1 MATYKGLTVEIN
13 AETKNLNSAL
23 RDATSGIRDVQKGLK
38 QVEKGLKLNPNSIQ
52 LLNKQA
58 ELLQQKIDK
67 TTNRLKVLKTAM
79 EQSSEADMGTEQWT
93 QLQNDIRRAE
103 SSLKLF
109 SSQLATVQGRISS
122 LNPVLSSAADKL
134 RDFGNKWEKAGQ
146 RASAIGSTLTSTLTP
161 AIVGAGAATVA
172 AATSIDTSLTNVRK
186 TVDGTEQQYQALKD
200 SAIEFSKT
208 NAVSASQILDIQALG
223 AQLGFSI
230 DELDRFGQ
238 VVSGLDIA
246 TNMDA
251 ETAAT
256 ELAQFANITKMSHD
270 EIENYGAAIVGL
282 GNNFATTESDISAMA
297 MRIAAAGTQVGMSQ
311 ADILGLATAL
321 SSLGVEAEAGGT
333 AISTTIANIDKAV
346 STGGDALDAWAGSAG
361 MKAAEFAAAWKN
373 EPVEALGMVLS
384 GIESFTEEGG
394 NMSLMLDGLGV
405 TALRQTDVMKRMAGN
420 SDLVAEAVARSNE
433 EWSKN
438 TALTNEVENRNQS
451 LASQFEMVKNRIVA
465 IADDIGE
472 PLAEALLDALDA
484 AEPLFE
490 AIETGAQTFADMD
503 ESSQQLILGLVALAA
518 AAGPVLSIFGK
529 IPALAKGV
537 AGAFDT
543 INKAGGIL
551 SFISGGLA
559 SLPAIL
565 GVVAAAL
572 AGLGIAAVVN
582 ETKQAEEQQRTYNE
596 AMTDASSIISSAEA
610 SMDSYSSTLSDTGE
624 SAQDAVESL
633 ADLNKEL
640 GEQASEQKGTEAQ
653 LDNYVKTIEEL
664 AGKSGLTATEQARL
678 AKAVEGY
685 NSITGESV
693 SITDAVNGELSESTE
708 NLRANAEAW
717 KANAKAQAY
726 SESASD
732 YYKQAADAQVKL
744 QEAQLKLNDATA
756 EYNDIKSQMEAA
768 RGTSEYDELAQQ
780 LYEAATQMNALKG
793 EVQTYQDVVDQAN
806 LSGDQL
812 VMQAGILGSQL
823 DTSIKNALVNLP
835 ITMQEAGFNAMTALQ
850 QAISNGTVTV
860 DQALSFLN
868 NGIKTSL
875 SALPV
880 ELQPMGGQIV
890 QSLANAIS
898 AGSITVD
905 QATQLLTS
913 GITNTVG
920 QLPVN
925 LQQQG
930 LFAVQSLANAI
941 SQGQINVDQATQI
954 LAAAA
959 SGNLASLPP
968 ELQGVGGQAV
978 ALLAASLAGGTD
990 QVSSASDQ
998 IKSAASVEGIEVD
1011 AGNQAQAVG
1020 TEVAGAIE
1028 GGTGQVEGAASSYGP
1043 AVAGAVSDAAS
1054 QAGTAAEAI
1063 PQTLAGALAAGGD
1076 AVKGSAD
1083 TLVTSTIDALNQAPQ
1098 QAGQAGTET
1107 GNSFAEGVSAGTGP
1121 TSAAGASV
1129 ANSTTTMR
1137 NNVGAAYSWGSSQG
1151 SNYASGLRSQI
1162 GAVSSAAN
1170 ALAAA
1175 AAAPLHHSTPDE
1187 GPLKDDDI
1195 WGVHMAENI
1204 ADGLKAGIPKV
1215 ENAAMLNAQAVADY
1229 LEHTQPRKG
1238 PLSNGEWIYG
1248 YHAATNFADG
1258 LYDGKMPVQEAAE
1271 SLGGAAASGMSD
1283 GLEESDT
1290 DAAMQE
1296 YIDGMIAGWEDRSDE
1311 VRESS
1316 TAFGDALWGG
1326 IYQGIMNS
1334 PWRQPGTGAV
1344 YDSMK
1349 ILEEAGYD
1357 LESYEEQ
1364 IKTFQE
1370 QLKDYEREAAS
1381 YERKRAEVNKDG
1393 SSKWSASDQESYDK
1407 WKEEYDEWLT
1417 SYEQFQDMQGKLTA
1431 SVPDMKEWSSLYSL
1445 KDSVISGIDN
1455 AQAWSDAL
1463 TTLFNKT
1470 GVVYTQEFV
1479 DKITEGGDEYLKA
1492 VQQMGNMTDEEV
1504 QGMVDAIT
1512 DLSLA
1517 EKQQELD
1524 QRSLYVNSL
1533 KYMQFKTPK
1542 ERMIEFREQCL
1553 DVKEALYS
1561 DAGLSGAFEKT
1572 GTTIEGFTADIMSM
1586 DVSMSDFT
1594 AGLQDYT
1601 SAVSNGFQQM
1611 TKYEKTGL
1619 EDWAETLKLNMAESQ
1634 AWADNLEAVFAKVP
1648 ESIDSEAFR
1657 KAVYEGGFSQ
1667 WGQVIADMAGQSSEQ
1682 IASYIDLYNQ
1692 SMAQAQIDGINAFK
1706 ALAPGEEMVNTL
1718 IEGIN
1723 ASQPN
1728 LDAQMQ
1734 ATSAASTAA
1743 MEATSPAWYSTG
1755 VGLAGQVAAGISSQI
1770 DAIASAAAAVVSA
1783 AISAAESSASTGV
1796 SAATASIPQ
1805 ASRSAMTAASQMP
1818 RVSNMRAFAATQAAP
1833 VAASSTSNTTINVSV
1848 STRPGQTVDARSLAK
1863 EINIIQQREMRA
1875 RGIR

>member
-134 RDFGNKWEKAGQ
+134 RDFGDKWEKAGQ

-270 EIENYGAAIVGL
+270 EIENYGAAVVGL

-596 AMTDASSIISSAEA
+596 AMTDAASIISSAEA

-653 LDNYVKTIEEL
+653 LDNYVRTIEEL

-835 ITMQEAGFNAMTALQ
+835 TTMQEAGFNAMTALQ
-850 QAISNGTVTV
+850 QAISNGSVTV

-868 NGIKTSL
+868 TGIKSSL

-978 ALLAASLAGGTD
+978 ALLAQSLASGTD
-990 QVSSASDQ
+990 QVSGASDQ
-998 IKSAASVEGIEVD
+998 LKNAASVEGIEVD

-1098 QAGQAGTET
+1098 QAGQAGTDT
-1107 GNSFAEGVSAGTGP
+1107 GNEFANGVAAGQGP
-1121 TSAAGASV
+1121 TSTASAGV
-1129 ANSTTTMR
+1129 ANATTAMT
-1137 NNVGAAYSWGSSQG
+1137 NNLTAAFNWGSSQG

-1195 WGVHMAENI
+1195 WGVHMAQNI

-1248 YHAATNFADG
+1248 YHAATNFAEG
-1258 LYDGKMPVQEAAE
+1258 LYDGQMPVQEAAE
-1271 SLGGAAASGMSD
+1271 SLGEAAKD
-1283 GLEESDT
+1283 GLEDA

-1334 PWRQPGTGAV
+1334 PWRKPGTGAV

-1417 SYEQFQDMQGKLTA
+1417 SYEQFQDMQSKLTA
-1431 SVPDMKEWSSLYSL
+1431 SVPDMHEWESLYSL

-1455 AQAWSDAL
+1455 AQQWSDAL

-1479 DKITEGGDEYLKA
+1479 DKIVEGGDDYLKA
-1492 VQQMGNMTDEEV
+1492 VQQMGNMTDAEV
-1504 QGMVDAIT
+1504 QGMVDSIT

-1533 KYMQFKTPK
+1533 KYVQFKTPK

-1594 AGLQDYT
+1594 ASLQDYT

-1619 EDWAETLKLNMAESQ
+1619 EDWAETLRLNMAESQ

-1743 MEATSPAWYSTG
+1743 MEATGPAWYSTG